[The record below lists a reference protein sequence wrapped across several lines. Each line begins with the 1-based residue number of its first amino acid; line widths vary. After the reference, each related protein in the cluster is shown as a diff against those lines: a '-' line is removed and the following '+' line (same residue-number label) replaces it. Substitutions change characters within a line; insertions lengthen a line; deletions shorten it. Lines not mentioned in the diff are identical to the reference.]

1 MERYLKDE
9 PKLQSYKKLPSELD
23 SWNLLAPPGVTSWEV
38 TKVEVVDPLI
48 PLDELRLNE
57 RHFDN
62 VSMGSA
68 SSGCSRVSWDSSLSC
83 AVVVK
88 QEPVDQDEDEEY
100 EDLFEATRLDV
111 NSDPLRLKVISR
123 ETGEGQ
129 TMLTPPS
136 SPESGQHSSSSSSSQ
151 DLNLI
156 TRGAVLHLT
165 RNSPACV
172 THLISLSQGHFS
184 PTPPSPSLTTRHRH
198 DHSPDS
204 KRRIHKC
211 QFLGCKKVYTKSSHL
226 KAHQR
231 THTGKIFFFLN
242 FSPRKFAGVLIIII
256 IPFPPTFK
264 TSIYIPRN

>member
-9 PKLQSYKKLPSELD
+9 PKLQSYKKLPTELD
-23 SWNLLAPPGVTSWEV
+23 SWNLIAPPGVVATGWEV
-38 TKVEVVDPLI
+38 TKVEVVDPLLQ
-48 PLDELRLNE
+48 LDELRLKDRNL
-57 RHFDN
+57 DN

-68 SSGCSRVSWDSSLSC
+68 SSGCSRFSWDTSLSC

-88 QEPVDQDEDEEY
+88 QEPTDHDEDEEY
-100 EDLFEATRLDV
+100 EDLFEATHLDV
-111 NSDPLRLKVISR
+111 KSDPLRLKVISQGS
-123 ETGEGQ
+123 GEGQ

-156 TRGAVLHLT
+156 TRRAFLQLT
-165 RNSPACV
+165 NSPCV
-172 THLISLSQGHFS
+172 THLISVSQGHFS
-184 PTPPSPSLTTRHRH
+184 STPTSPSLSTRHRH

-231 THTGKIFFFLN
+231 THTGKSHTYDFSNFRHHALRTKEFFVIFFCAHAKV
-242 FSPRKFAGVLIIII
+242 RA
-256 IPFPPTFK
+256 
-264 TSIYIPRN
+264 

>member
-9 PKLQSYKKLPSELD
+9 PKLQSYKKLPTELD
-23 SWNLLAPPGVTSWEV
+23 SWNLLAPPGVVATSWEV
-38 TKVEVVDPLI
+38 TKVEVVDPLLQ
-48 PLDELRLNE
+48 LDELRLKDRNL
-57 RHFDN
+57 DN

-68 SSGCSRVSWDSSLSC
+68 SSGCSRSSWDTSLSC

-88 QEPVDQDEDEEY
+88 QEPTDHDEDEEY
-100 EDLFEATRLDV
+100 EDLFEATHIDV
-111 NSDPLRLKVISR
+111 KSDPLRLKVISKGS
-123 ETGEGQ
+123 GEGQ

-156 TRGAVLHLT
+156 TRRAFLQLT
-165 RNSPACV
+165 NSPCV
-172 THLISLSQGHFS
+172 THLISVSRGHFS
-184 PTPPSPSLTTRHRH
+184 STPTSPSLSTRHRH

-231 THTGKIFFFLN
+231 THTGKFFACAKC
-242 FSPRKFAGVLIIII
+242 SGAGGLGLKEHQLWILVEY
-256 IPFPPTFK
+256 PFFHT
-264 TSIYIPRN
+264 